1 MISNSVHFDLVQ
13 VYLTIT
19 DYSFNSL
26 RLWNVC
32 NLQYSKEGPRLHY
45 QKLSILNNVPRCIA
59 DISANDFLCTLLPLS
74 CTSINHISINS
85 QSRSSSI
92 STLHDCDCLAVK
104 TAQIIRKLWSLKVIN
119 IFLTFS
125 KICNSFVT
133 SNWFFMSQSIDKQT
147 YANKLDWKAWI
158 FIMLLYLQQGLP
170 AIWKH
175 DLFIILS
182 YSGVWKCFK

>member
-1 MISNSVHFDLVQ
+1 MLYSVVTLRIIAFDWCRSIRRVNRFGRLREREQGLPHWLELCVSNYTEMISNSVHFDLVQ

-104 TAQIIRKLWSLKVIN
+104 TA
-119 IFLTFS
+119 
-125 KICNSFVT
+125 
-133 SNWFFMSQSIDKQT
+133 
-147 YANKLDWKAWI
+147 
-158 FIMLLYLQQGLP
+158 
-170 AIWKH
+170 
-175 DLFIILS
+175 
-182 YSGVWKCFK
+182 